1 MDEDLK
7 TLEEKLSNLL
17 RLYYD
22 LRVENVKLKED
33 LVSTQ
38 AESAELKQNMLE
50 ASLRIETL
58 MESLP

>member
-38 AESAELKQNMLE
+38 AESAELKRNMLE